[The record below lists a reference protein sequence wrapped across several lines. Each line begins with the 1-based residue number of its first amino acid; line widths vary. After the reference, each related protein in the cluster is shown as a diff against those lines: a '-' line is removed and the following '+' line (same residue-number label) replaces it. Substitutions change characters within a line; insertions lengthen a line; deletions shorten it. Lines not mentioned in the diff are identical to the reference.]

1 MVKESEAKSPWP
13 KGNYMD
19 TFRRVIIFV
28 LVFCGGAAGAGVAA
42 SPSSPNVPP
51 PEVPVRSVVLFSSGV
66 GYFEHAGPIT
76 GDATTELRF
85 KANQINDI
93 LKSLV
98 LEDRVGRVSAVVYP
112 SQDPLSKTLRS
123 FQVNITGNPTLAELL
138 RQLRGAKVAVT
149 AQAELIAGT
158 ILGVERKQKA
168 VNEKSPVVE
177 VWVVNLIAGGSIRAV
192 PLDDVQKIELEDK
205 QLQEELN
212 QALLALAQARDQDKK
227 PVSFKFR
234 GDGERQVKLGY
245 VVETPIWKTSYRL
258 ILPTADEKP
267 RLQGWAIVEN
277 QTDSDWNNI
286 ELSLVSGRPIS
297 FIQELYQ
304 PLYMPRPVV
313 QPELFASLRPQTY
326 DAGLDKDQPAERFAE
341 NEEKQRQMDALKR
354 APSRAS
360 KSLGRLKRDEPYAEG
375 SQEESVAGSPPSRG
389 IDATAG
395 IASVASAGTI
405 GELFQYSIVNVSLPR
420 QRSAMLPIVT
430 DEIEAE
436 RVSIYNKS
444 VLPRNPL
451 YGARIKNTTGKH
463 LLQGPLTVLDDRSY
477 AGDAQIDNLPPGQER
492 FISYGIDLETQVNA
506 TNRRQDNTIQT
517 GRLVKGVLHVTRKHV
532 VTQEYVVENKSQK
545 AKDVVVEHA
554 FQSGWK
560 LVETPKPMET
570 TDSLYRFR
578 DSIPAGKTR
587 TLTVK
592 EELVQGETIAILP
605 ADLGQLES
613 YSRSGEI
620 PAVVREALIKTMRL
634 KSAVLDSQRQI
645 QQRQK
650 EVSDIS
656 QEQKRIRDNMNTVT
670 QSSQYYARLLGKLN
684 DQESRIE
691 KLQVEIERL
700 QQTHDQQ
707 RKELETYLLNT
718 TVG

>member
-1 MVKESEAKSPWP
+1 
-13 KGNYMD
+13 
-19 TFRRVIIFV
+19 
-28 LVFCGGAAGAGVAA
+28 
-42 SPSSPNVPP
+42 
-51 PEVPVRSVVLFSSGV
+51 
-66 GYFEHAGPIT
+66 
-76 GDATTELRF
+76 
-85 KANQINDI
+85 
-93 LKSLV
+93 
-98 LEDRVGRVSAVVYP
+98 
-112 SQDPLSKTLRS
+112 
-123 FQVNITGNPTLAELL
+123 
-138 RQLRGAKVAVT
+138 VT

-168 VNEKSPVVE
+168 VSEKGPAVD
-177 VWVVNLIAGGSIRAV
+177 VWVLNLIFGGSIRAV
-192 PLDDVQKIELEDK
+192 PLDDVQKIELKDK

-212 QALLALAQARDQDKK
+212 QALLTLAQARDQDKK
-227 PVSFKFR
+227 PVSIKFR
-234 GDGERQVKLGY
+234 GEGERQVKLGY

-304 PLYMPRPVV
+304 PFYMPRPVV
-313 QPELFASLRPQTY
+313 RPELFASLRPQTY
-326 DAGLDKDQPAERFAE
+326 DAGLDKDRPAERFAE
-341 NEEKQRQMDALKR
+341 NEEKQRQTDALKR
-354 APSRAS
+354 APSPAS
-360 KSLGRLKRDEPYAEG
+360 KSLGRLRR
-375 SQEESVAGSPPSRG
+375 EESYAGKPAAESIG
-389 IDATAG
+389 GGLAGGLDATAG
-395 IASVASAGTI
+395 IASVASAGRV
-405 GELFQYSIVNVSLPR
+405 GDLFEYHVANVSLPR

-436 RVSIYNKS
+436 RVSIYNQS

-492 FISYGIDLETQVNA
+492 FISYGIDLEMQVNA
-506 TNRRQDNTIQT
+506 TNRRQDNAIQT
-517 GRLVKGVLHVTRKHV
+517 GRLAKGVLHVTRKHV

-545 AKDVVVEHA
+545 TKDVVVEHA

-592 EELVQGETIAILP
+592 EEMVQGETIAILP

-620 PAVVREALIKTMRL
+620 PAVVREALIKTMKL

-650 EVSDIS
+650 ELSEIS
-656 QEQKRIRDNMNTVT
+656 QEQKRIRDNLNTVT

-707 RKELETYLLNT
+707 RKELETYLVNT